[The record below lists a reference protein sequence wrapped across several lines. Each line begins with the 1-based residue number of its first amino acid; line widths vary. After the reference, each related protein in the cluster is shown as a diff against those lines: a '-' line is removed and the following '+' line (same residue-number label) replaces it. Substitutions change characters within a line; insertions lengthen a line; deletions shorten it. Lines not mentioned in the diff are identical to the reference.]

1 MRWELLVPFTVYFV
15 ANLGIGLYGRRVLA
29 GTAGQK
35 FVEEYY
41 VGSRSLGPVVLAFT
55 LTTSLA
61 SAGTFLGTPAL
72 AYREG
77 FVWLIIGIGQMT
89 SGYLMLGLLGKKFAI
104 IGRKVR
110 AFTVSRVLAV
120 RFPHPLVGGGTA
132 LLMVFFL
139 LFYMTAQFIGGA
151 RIFESL
157 SGVPYEVGLSVMAL
171 TTVIYTTM
179 GGFRAVVM
187 TDTLQGAIMLVGVIA
202 LFGAILLRAGGLE
215 PLTSA
220 MMEVD
225 PNLLT
230 PDAGGDYSI
239 LSIISMTWILLGI
252 ATVGLPHGA
261 IRSLSYRD
269 SRALHRGILLA
280 SVMMFIF
287 TFLTWFSG
295 AAANAVLGP
304 AIEVPDQVIPLT
316 IIELFPPIVAGVAL
330 AAPFAAIMST
340 VSSMLLVCA
349 SGLAEDIY
357 VDAMKRSLPGKR
369 RAAFNRRVTLA
380 LGLLVF
386 MMALTP
392 PPFLQLLVFYAIGGL
407 ASGLVVPLLCGLYW
421 PRANT
426 AGALGAVYAGTL
438 SYIVM
443 ATFVRSP
450 FGIHDV
456 AWSLSIS
463 AVAMVVGSLATP
475 PPSKEILETFWGK

>member
-1 MRWELLVPFTVYFV
+1 M
-15 ANLGIGLYGRRVLA
+15 
-29 GTAGQK
+29 
-35 FVEEYY
+35 
-41 VGSRSLGPVVLAFT
+41 
-55 LTTSLA
+55 
-61 SAGTFLGTPAL
+61 
-72 AYREG
+72 
-77 FVWLIIGIGQMT
+77 
-89 SGYLMLGLLGKKFAI
+89 
-104 IGRKVR
+104 
-110 AFTVSRVLAV
+110 
-120 RFPHPLVGGGTA
+120 
-132 LLMVFFL
+132 
-139 LFYMTAQFIGGA
+139 
-151 RIFESL
+151 
-157 SGVPYEVGLSVMAL
+157 
-171 TTVIYTTM
+171 
-179 GGFRAVVM
+179 
-187 TDTLQGAIMLVGVIA
+187 
-202 LFGAILLRAGGLE
+202 RAGGLE

-239 LSIISMTWILLGI
+239 LRIISMTWILLGI